1 MKSTSMKYHLNTII
15 SCSLLCCLIA
25 CGSNNDSSGNSNPVS
40 AHKGHIM
47 PPEAGNYCDSVNA
60 GLIQPDT
67 LKGSPVRT
75 AMATVNGTHVHIEYG
90 SPGVKDRIIWGGLV
104 AYDKVWATGAHN
116 ATSIQF
122 SKPVVIGGKTIPQGT
137 YGFFTIPGKTSWQ
150 VILNSRFEQHLTDD
164 YSATEDVISVN
175 VEPRQSPMVQRLTY
189 VVMPTVDGEG
199 EIIMRWE
206 KLEIILPFITIAP

>member
-1 MKSTSMKYHLNTII
+1 MQHFLKTSITV
-15 SCSLLCCLIA
+15 CLLFFLIA
-25 CGSNNDSSGNSNPVS
+25 CGNNNSKQNNTNPVS
-40 AHKGHIM
+40 GHEGHTM

-75 AMATVNGTHVHIEYG
+75 AMATINGTHVHIEYG

-122 SKPVVIGGKTIPQGT
+122 SKPVEINGKTIPKGT

-150 VILNSRFEQHLTDD
+150 VIINSRFEQHLTDD
-164 YSATEDVISVN
+164 YSVSEDIIRLV
-175 VEPRQSPMVQRLTY
+175 VEPKQTSMTQRLTY
-189 VVMPTVDGEG
+189 SVRPSADGGG
-199 EIIMRWE
+199 EVSMKWD
-206 KLEIILPFITIAP
+206 KLEIILPFKTITP